1 MKSIIWKRGFFIL
14 TLISSLLLG
23 FWGITKSSLY
33 MGFLRSMSRQKMD
46 VVWVQAPRQLGTE
59 LYIAAEFL
67 IAFAVPFG
75 LTWLVYFII
84 TRVVFPNSRIGI
96 DKTKKENF
104 SLEN

>member
-1 MKSIIWKRGFFIL
+1 MKSIIWRRSFFIL

-23 FWGITKSSLY
+23 FWAATTTSLY
-33 MGFLRSMSRQKMD
+33 MEFRRLMSLSKMD
-46 VVWVQAPRQLGTE
+46 VMWVSAPRQLGTE

-84 TRVVFPNSRIGI
+84 TRVVLPNSRIQVN
-96 DKTKKENF
+96 KSKE
-104 SLEN
+104 LV

>member
-23 FWGITKSSLY
+23 LWGATKSSLY
-33 MGFLRSMSRQKMD
+33 MEFLRLMSFQRMD
-46 VVWVQAPRQLGTE
+46 VHVLHFPRPLTTE

-75 LTWLVYFII
+75 LTWLIYFGI
-84 TRVVFPNSRIGI
+84 TRFVTPRSRVSKIRESN
-96 DKTKKENF
+96 TH
-104 SLEN
+104 SSY

>member
-1 MKSIIWKRGFFIL
+1 MKSIIWQRGFFIL

-33 MGFLRSMSRQKMD
+33 MEFLRSMSRQKMD
-46 VVWVQAPRQLGTE
+46 VVWVHAPRQLGTE

-75 LTWLVYFII
+75 LTWLIYFVV
-84 TRVVFPNSRIGI
+84 TRVVFPNSRIQV
-96 DKTKKENF
+96 DK
-104 SLEN
+104 SR